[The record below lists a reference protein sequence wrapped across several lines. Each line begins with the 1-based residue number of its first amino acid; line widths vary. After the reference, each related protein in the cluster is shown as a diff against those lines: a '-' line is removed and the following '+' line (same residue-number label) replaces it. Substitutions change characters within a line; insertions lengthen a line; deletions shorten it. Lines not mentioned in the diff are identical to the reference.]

1 MSETKFRPYDKKR
14 KILLVE
20 DEQVNQEILQACLQG
35 TYEVLPA
42 MTGAEALEIIDREQE
57 TLSMV
62 LLDLMLPDMHG
73 MDILRRMRKDVR
85 TAGIPVIVMTAD
97 SKAEVKCLSHG
108 AVDFIP
114 KPYPRPEIVQ
124 ARVRR
129 IIELSEDREI
139 LRWTE
144 RDALTG
150 LYNREFFNRYA
161 RQLDTF
167 HPEEPSDAAILNITQ
182 FHMINDR
189 YGRAYGDAVLAAAG
203 EEIRELLKE
212 TGGIASRSDS
222 DTFCFYCP
230 HREDY
235 AALLERL
242 ADRVNRDISGENRIR
257 LRMGVYALVDKELDI
272 DRRFDRAKMAAD
284 TARSGYS
291 NSVGWFSEAMYEKE
305 KLDARLVEDFAAALR
320 EKQFTVYFQPKFHI
334 RGEKPVLASAEAL
347 VRWNHPEM
355 GMVSPGIFIPVFEAN
370 GLVRALDRYVW
381 AAAAEKIR
389 DWRDRLGI
397 TLPVS
402 VNVSR
407 IDLFDPRIFDN
418 LREIVE
424 KNGIGYRN
432 LLLEV
437 TESAY
442 TEDSAQIVEK
452 VNQLR
457 AMGFRIEMDDFGSG
471 YSSLNMLSILPIDAL
486 KLDMRFIRH
495 AFSAEGRDT
504 RLLEAMI
511 RLAEAFEVPTIAE
524 GVETAEQCEVL
535 RAMGCDYIQGYYFSR
550 PLPADAFEAYMLEH
564 RPGEN

>member
-511 RLAEAFEVPTIAE
+511 KLAEAFEVPTIAE

>member
-97 SKAEVKCLSHG
+97 SKAEVECLSHG

-511 RLAEAFEVPTIAE
+511 KLAEAFEVPTIAE

>member
-97 SKAEVKCLSHG
+97 SKAEVECLSHG

-511 RLAEAFEVPTIAE
+511 RLAESLEVPTIAE

>member
-1 MSETKFRPYDKKR
+1 
-14 KILLVE
+14 
-20 DEQVNQEILQACLQG
+20 
-35 TYEVLPA
+35 
-42 MTGAEALEIIDREQE
+42 
-57 TLSMV
+57 
-62 LLDLMLPDMHG
+62 
-73 MDILRRMRKDVR
+73 
-85 TAGIPVIVMTAD
+85 
-97 SKAEVKCLSHG
+97 
-108 AVDFIP
+108 
-114 KPYPRPEIVQ
+114 
-124 ARVRR
+124 
-129 IIELSEDREI
+129 
-139 LRWTE
+139 
-144 RDALTG
+144 
-150 LYNREFFNRYA
+150 
-161 RQLDTF
+161 
-167 HPEEPSDAAILNITQ
+167 
-182 FHMINDR
+182 
-189 YGRAYGDAVLAAAG
+189 
-203 EEIRELLKE
+203 
-212 TGGIASRSDS
+212 
-222 DTFCFYCP
+222 
-230 HREDY
+230 
-235 AALLERL
+235 
-242 ADRVNRDISGENRIR
+242 
-257 LRMGVYALVDKELDI
+257 
-272 DRRFDRAKMAAD
+272 
-284 TARSGYS
+284 
-291 NSVGWFSEAMYEKE
+291 
-305 KLDARLVEDFAAALR
+305 
-320 EKQFTVYFQPKFHI
+320 
-334 RGEKPVLASAEAL
+334 VLASAEAL

-511 RLAEAFEVPTIAE
+511 KLAEAFEVPTIAE